1 MKKNLRRLI
10 IALIII
16 ILIFSLNMIMNKSM
30 NTEFKALSS
39 TNQEL
44 IQNYF
49 KLQRS
54 EAEDPIW
61 DDFNLTEKPVIF
73 VDKSAWFN
81 NAYGFNMNDLQGLNQ
96 VGTQS
101 ITTLEG
107 TLRRFASLN
116 PSTWFL
122 NLSIGNFPSF
132 DTHHTV
138 DRYRD
143 VFYIKYTSGD
153 ITIQNS
159 EPNRYPTSFFM
170 HEFTHYTIQ
179 RNWPDGSNGLPSFE
193 VPLNAEGV
201 ALAFLQYHIYD
212 AMITALNRN
221 LDKAVLE
228 QLIMDWAVIREARA
242 QNNANFVAS
251 ESYKLTLEGVATYID
266 RHAALRIGQKYEYL
280 TDAAGNESH
289 FAKVIEFVDQ
299 GKMDPSFIANGAM
312 YYLGSVLGDVLDKVY
327 PEWQRELNT
336 MTIDNPITLY
346 DQLHAYAQSSEM
358 KGRSLSELKSMYD
371 YDTILEIAQKVT
383 Q

>member
-153 ITIQNS
+153 IAIQNS

-193 VPLNAEGV
+193 VPLNARGCCTC
-201 ALAFLQYHIYD
+201 LFTI
-212 AMITALNRN
+212 
-221 LDKAVLE
+221 
-228 QLIMDWAVIREARA
+228 
-242 QNNANFVAS
+242 
-251 ESYKLTLEGVATYID
+251 SYL
-266 RHAALRIGQKYEYL
+266 
-280 TDAAGNESH
+280 
-289 FAKVIEFVDQ
+289 
-299 GKMDPSFIANGAM
+299 
-312 YYLGSVLGDVLDKVY
+312 
-327 PEWQRELNT
+327 
-336 MTIDNPITLY
+336 
-346 DQLHAYAQSSEM
+346 
-358 KGRSLSELKSMYD
+358 
-371 YDTILEIAQKVT
+371 
-383 Q
+383 

>member
-1 MKKNLRRLI
+1 MKKNLRRLVL
-10 IALIII
+10 ALIII
-16 ILIFSLNMIMNKSM
+16 IFIFSLNMIMNKNI
-30 NTEFKALSS
+30 NTEFEALSR

-61 DDFNLTEKPVIF
+61 DDFTLTEKPVIF

-96 VGTQS
+96 AGTQS
-101 ITTLEG
+101 IMTSEG
-107 TLRRFASLN
+107 TLRRFATLN

-138 DRYRD
+138 DHYHD

-153 ITIQNS
+153 IAIQNS
-159 EPNRYPTSFFM
+159 EPNRYPISFFM
-170 HEFTHYTIQ
+170 HEYTHYTIQ

-212 AMITALNRN
+212 AMITALNMN
-221 LDKAVLE
+221 LDKAALE
-228 QLIMDWAVIREARA
+228 QLIMDWAVIQEARS
-242 QNNANFVAS
+242 QNNSNFVAS

-289 FAKVIEFVDQ
+289 FAKAIEFVDQ
-299 GKMDPSFIANGAM
+299 GKLDPSFIANGAM

-346 DQLHAYAQSSEM
+346 DQLHVYAQSSEM
-358 KGRSLSELKSMYD
+358 KGRPLSELKAMYD